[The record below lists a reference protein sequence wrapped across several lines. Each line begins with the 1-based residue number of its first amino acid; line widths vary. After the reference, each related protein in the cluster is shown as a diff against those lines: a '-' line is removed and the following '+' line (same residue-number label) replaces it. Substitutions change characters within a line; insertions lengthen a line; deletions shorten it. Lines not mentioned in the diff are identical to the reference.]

1 MPPDTSA
8 SPCHCRGITMGR
20 RLQLR
25 LDIERY
31 RKVSACAQQRGTAVA
46 AVIGRP
52 LTAVSV
58 VPTTGAQP
66 RAVAFWT
73 RSRCRSRMYG
83 GCWRSSTL
91 CGVAGRDRARPDGA
105 GVRDRPRG
113 ALPIAARRGSRTLHP
128 RRGLTEAAR
137 QLMESVDWACCC
149 RAARDR
155 GAASVRDPPPE
166 RTFAAPRSPWHRLR
180 PGRCVAAPAWLRSVR
195 RPAEIGVVGD
205 RQTVLAQPRSPDVV
219 GVRRG
224 DQDAGQQQQRRHHPV
239 QVRRAR

>member
-1 MPPDTSA
+1 VPPDTSA
-8 SPCHCRGITMGR
+8 SPCHCRGITMDR

-31 RKVSACAQQRGTAVA
+31 RKVSACAQQRGTSVA

-91 CGVAGRDRARPDGA
+91 YGVAGRDRARPDGA

-128 RRGLTEAAR
+128 RRGLDRGGSPADGVGGLGVLSPRGPRSWCSQRPRHAAEADTRGTTIAVAPPAAR
-137 QLMESVDWACCC
+137 PVCCGDGVVTPSPV
-149 RAARDR
+149 AGRDR
-155 GAASVRDPPPE
+155 GRREPADRVGAAAKPGCRR
-166 RTFAAPRSPWHRLR
+166 RTTR
-180 PGRCVAAPAWLRSVR
+180 
-195 RPAEIGVVGD
+195 
-205 RQTVLAQPRSPDVV
+205 
-219 GVRRG
+219 
-224 DQDAGQQQQRRHHPV
+224 
-239 QVRRAR
+239 